1 MKHKTIYRDAVLAS
15 VVINLVALF
24 IPLYTMNVYDKVVPN
39 LALNT
44 LWVLTAIVTI
54 GLIFD
59 WILKSSRPMLTDK
72 IGQHIDTF
80 LLTRILQ
87 NVMASK
93 SESTPNSIGTFAKQF
108 QDFDGVRDFLNSMTI
123 TAIVDLPFVFLFLFL
138 FLFIIYLVGGVL
150 VIAPLTIMVLMIVI
164 MVLAQP
170 KVSNNIQQMSKLK
183 SERSGLSKRN
193 CCRQANTSC
202 RNYARNLHN
211 GSSVN
216 ILFLFK
222 VYGIDG

>member
-1 MKHKTIYRDAVLAS
+1 
-15 VVINLVALF
+15 
-24 IPLYTMNVYDKVVPN
+24 
-39 LALNT
+39 
-44 LWVLTAIVTI
+44 
-54 GLIFD
+54 
-59 WILKSSRPMLTDK
+59 
-72 IGQHIDTF
+72 
-80 LLTRILQ
+80 
-87 NVMASK
+87 MASK

-108 QDFDGVRDFLNSMTI
+108 QDFDGVKDFLNSMTI
-123 TAIVDLPFVFLFLFL
+123 TAIVDLPFVFL

-170 KVSNNIQQMSKLK
+170 KVSNNIQQMSQLK

-222 VYGIDG
+222 VYRIDG